1 MKRKG
6 LNVVGKI
13 LLSTMIPIT
22 VIMVLVFLQMTAIEC
37 GNERTRNI
45 GRGNAKEVREKV
57 V

>member
-37 GNERTRNI
+37 DNERTRDI

>member
-37 GNERTRNI
+37 GNERTRDI